1 LPQATAATSG
11 CRVAGGKLSKI
22 IFHIVT
28 YASIVPLGRLMWQ
41 ATVLVVGLPLV
52 ANTIRAVNPQLRPLD
67 PA

>member
-1 LPQATAATSG
+1 
-11 CRVAGGKLSKI
+11 
-22 IFHIVT
+22 
-28 YASIVPLGRLMWQ
+28 MWQ